1 MGSGLIS
8 NYSAKYIAQANVL
21 TNRSSRIKIIVEDDV
36 DIRFWNDILSING
49 NYTFEVI
56 SFQNDG
62 GDMVRGKDYILHKIS
77 LGKNLMVAV
86 DSDYDYLLSD
96 LNNNAKKINNSNFVL
111 HTYTYSIENY
121 ICYPDTLDKLCLNL
135 YAEYSN
141 FNFQDLYKDLSN
153 IVYPLFVWSL
163 FLEYIDKD
171 NTSKKMPRNIFFDV
185 IKSNK
190 KVINNDYQPIIED
203 IQKKVCEKL
212 QNLEQFYPQYIL
224 GVKIFEKTL
233 VSYGVNSNNV
243 YLFINGH
250 ALCDFLIEN
259 VLLPICK
266 QLRSNHIGNIY
277 KSKASSSEKKNKVD
291 HYNNQYGFNNNAK
304 EYIERELN
312 KNFEYRDYICSP
324 YKNLINKI
332 MSI

>member
-135 YAEYSN
+135 TAEYSN

-185 IKSNK
+185 IR
-190 KVINNDYQPIIED
+190 
-203 IQKKVCEKL
+203 
-212 QNLEQFYPQYIL
+212 
-224 GVKIFEKTL
+224 
-233 VSYGVNSNNV
+233 
-243 YLFINGH
+243 
-250 ALCDFLIEN
+250 DF
-259 VLLPICK
+259 
-266 QLRSNHIGNIY
+266 Q
-277 KSKASSSEKKNKVD
+277 
-291 HYNNQYGFNNNAK
+291 
-304 EYIERELN
+304 
-312 KNFEYRDYICSP
+312 
-324 YKNLINKI
+324 
-332 MSI
+332 